1 MGRMMT
7 ARQDNGA
14 EEASLGFIKISIF
27 VHMPLAELK
36 YTF

>member
-1 MGRMMT
+1 MGRTMNV
-7 ARQDNGA
+7 RQDNGA

-27 VHMPLAELK
+27 VYMPLAELT